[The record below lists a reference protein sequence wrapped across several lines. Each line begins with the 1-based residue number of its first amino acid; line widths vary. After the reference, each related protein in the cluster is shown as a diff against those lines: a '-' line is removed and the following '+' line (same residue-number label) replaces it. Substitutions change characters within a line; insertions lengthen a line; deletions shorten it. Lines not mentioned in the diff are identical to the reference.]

1 MPTLAELLGV
11 LPGAGSGGLQGM
23 LERARREEMA
33 RRRALGMI
41 RGERESNPREPV
53 VPPHYIGVRG

>member
-1 MPTLAELLGV
+1 MPTLAELLGS
-11 LPGAGSGGLQGM
+11 LPGSGTGGLQGI
-23 LERARREEMA
+23 LERARREEKA
-33 RRRALGMI
+33 RRQAMGMI